1 MRCALLE
8 LAVVALKQ
16 DQPTR
21 VAACL
26 RSAHAVAS
34 KADSLLLS
42 GHTLA
47 PVAVAGVPGWAAE
60 YVRGQEAAF
69 AVSQVGG
76 CTEVCKLCAVCL
88 PLMIK
93 TGNQMQIAST
103 IEPLLL
109 PCCCLAG
116 YCGASSQGP
125 LSMLLILHCWL
136 DQHASASASAGS

>member
-16 DQPTR
+16 EQPTR

-26 RSAHAVAS
+26 KSAHLVAV
-34 KADSLLLS
+34 KADALLVS

-47 PVAVAGVPGWAAE
+47 PVSVAGVPGWALE

-76 CTEVCKLCAVCL
+76 WVLCEVLVCK
-88 PLMIK
+88 
-93 TGNQMQIAST
+93 
-103 IEPLLL
+103 
-109 PCCCLAG
+109 
-116 YCGASSQGP
+116 
-125 LSMLLILHCWL
+125 
-136 DQHASASASAGS
+136 